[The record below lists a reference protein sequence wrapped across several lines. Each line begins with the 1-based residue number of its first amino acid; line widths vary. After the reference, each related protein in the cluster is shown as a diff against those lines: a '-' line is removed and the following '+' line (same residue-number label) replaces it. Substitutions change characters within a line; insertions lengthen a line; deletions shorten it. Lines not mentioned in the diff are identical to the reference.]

1 LAGKGKAGWLINHNI
16 TIYAFRLFCS
26 MEVHQALSKE
36 DFIACWQVMKE
47 LRPNLTEDTYL
58 ALILHMLDEGY
69 KMIYIKHEDQVAS
82 CCGYRY
88 ETQLHRGKS
97 IYIDD
102 LVTAPT
108 ARGKGFGG
116 ALLKYVFDEAREAG
130 CQSVHLDSGVQ
141 RFAAHRLYLNNGFNI
156 TSHHFALEL

>member
-1 LAGKGKAGWLINHNI
+1 
-16 TIYAFRLFCS
+16 
-26 MEVHQALSKE
+26 
-36 DFIACWQVMKE
+36 
-47 LRPNLTEDTYL
+47 
-58 ALILHMLDEGY
+58 
-69 KMIYIKHEDQVAS
+69 
-82 CCGYRY
+82 
-88 ETQLHRGKS
+88 TQLHRGKS